1 MAQSFLAC
9 DREQAFFLPPD
20 VRERLPEDHPAWFV
34 IDAVGVMDTARFYA
48 AQLRKLHQHFTASA
62 G

>member
-48 AQLRKLHQHFTASA
+48 A
-62 G
+62 